1 MLLTGADPHVDGL
14 TRLGGGTRRHAH
26 DDLAGVLTGAEL
38 GLGFLGADE
47 LTVDVGVGAQLLHEG
62 QAHRDGVLVL
72 GGDDVERLG
81 AEPDGHLAAVLGGDG
96 VQGRLGQLD
105 LGGADGGDVPL
116 DRELPQVHGRRADEA
131 GDELVGGVVVHLAR
145 GADLL
150 EHAVLEDRDAV
161 THGEGL
167 GLVVGDV
174 DRGDAQRALERGDL
188 GAGLHTELGVQ
199 VGQRLVHEEDLGLT
213 HDGAAHGHT
222 LTLTTGEGLGLAVQ
236 VLGQTEDL
244 GGLAHALVD
253 LGLGGAGDLEG
264 EAHVV
269 VHGHVRVERV
279 VLEDH
284 GDVTVLGLNVGDVAV
299 TDEDTTGVDV
309 LQAREHAQGG
319 GLTAAGG
326 ANEYEELAIGDLEVE
341 SVNTGAVIARVNTRG
356 VLESNSCHGWC
367 FPSPAG
373 TCRTIRRERC
383 RCVSALTR
391 AAISRST
398 ADGLILTQVSHFD
411 QRFSAISQ
419 PGPRRRWRT
428 VETSPSPPSE
438 TARPDTGNPAP
449 PLALLPRHGPQSG
462 EEPHR
467 FGAPTS
473 ESGPVLWGP

>member
-14 TRLGGGTRRHAH
+14 ARLGGGTRGHAH
-26 DDLAGVLTGAEL
+26 DDLTGVLTGAKL
-38 GLGFLGADE
+38 GLGVLGAHE
-47 LTVDVGVGAQLLHEG
+47 LTVDVGVRAQLLDKG

-81 AEPDGHLAAVLGGDG
+81 PEPDGHLAAVLGGDG
-96 VQGRLGQLD
+96 VQRRLGQLD
-105 LGGADGGDVPL
+105 LGGADGGDVAL
-116 DRELPQVHGRRADEA
+116 DRELPQVHGRRTDEA
-131 GDELVGGVVVHLAR
+131 GDELVGGVVVHLAG

-150 EHAVLEDRDAV
+150 EHAVLEDRDTV

-188 GAGLHTELGVQ
+188 GTGLDTELGVQ
-199 VGQRLVHEEDLGLT
+199 VGQRLVHEEDLGLA
-213 HDGAAHGHT
+213 HDGTAHGHT
-222 LTLTTGEGLGLAVQ
+222 LTLTTGERLGLAVQ
-236 VLGQTEDL
+236 VLGQAEDL

-253 LGLGGAGDLEG
+253 LGLGGAGDLQG

-299 TDEDTTGVDV
+299 TDEDAAGVDV

-341 SVNTGAVIARVNTRG
+341 SVNTGAVIARVNARG

-391 AAISRST
+391 TAVSRST
-398 ADGLILTQVSHFD
+398 VDGLILTHVPHFD
-411 QRFSAISQ
+411 QRFTENCQ
-419 PGPRRRWRT
+419 VG
-428 VETSPSPPSE
+428 
-438 TARPDTGNPAP
+438 
-449 PLALLPRHGPQSG
+449 LPQQ
-462 EEPHR
+462 
-467 FGAPTS
+467 
-473 ESGPVLWGP
+473 

>member
-38 GLGFLGADE
+38 GLGLLGADE

-116 DRELPQVHGRRADEA
+116 DRELSQVHGRRADEA
-131 GDELVGGVVVHLAR
+131 GDEIVGGVVVHLAR

-213 HDGAAHGHT
+213 HDGATHGHT

-299 TDEDTTGVDV
+299 TDEDATGVDV

-341 SVNTGAVIARVNTRG
+341 SVNAGAVIARVDTCG
-356 VLESNSCHGWC
+356 VLESHSCHEWC
-367 FPSPAG
+367 YPFTGRYVPDDPS
-373 TCRTIRRERC
+373 
-383 RCVSALTR
+383 
-391 AAISRST
+391 
-398 ADGLILTQVSHFD
+398 
-411 QRFSAISQ
+411 
-419 PGPRRRWRT
+419 
-428 VETSPSPPSE
+428 
-438 TARPDTGNPAP
+438 
-449 PLALLPRHGPQSG
+449 
-462 EEPHR
+462 
-467 FGAPTS
+467 
-473 ESGPVLWGP
+473 